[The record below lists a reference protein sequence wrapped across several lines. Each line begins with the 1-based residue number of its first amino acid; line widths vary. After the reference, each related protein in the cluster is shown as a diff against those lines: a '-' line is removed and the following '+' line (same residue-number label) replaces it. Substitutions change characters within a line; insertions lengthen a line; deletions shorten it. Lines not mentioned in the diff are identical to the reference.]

1 MKKIIPF
8 FALIL
13 LLASC
18 QKDPD
23 LSEVDGNFVVYTDH
37 DANTNFSSYG
47 TYYLPDSV
55 LLITNSKTPVYWKSS
70 EATTVLKTFQ
80 QNMDSRGYTR
90 VDDKA
95 DADLGVQVS
104 YVEDISYFVDY
115 YDYPYWWW
123 GYPYYWYPY
132 YWGDWGGW
140 YYPYTIAYS
149 YEVGSILGEI
159 VDLKNS
165 PATGSDAKLTVSWT
179 SYMGGLLSGST
190 SIDSNLAVTAI
201 NQAFAQSAY
210 IQK

>member
-8 FALIL
+8 FALVL

-37 DANTNFSSYG
+37 DASANFASYG

-55 LLITNSKTPVYWKSS
+55 LLISNSITPVYWKSS

-80 QNMDSRGYTR
+80 QNMDARGYTR
-90 VDDKA
+90 VADKA

-104 YVEDISYFVDY
+104 YVQDVSYFADY

-140 YYPYTIAYS
+140 YYPYTIVYS
-149 YEVGSILGEI
+149 YEVGSILGEL

-165 PATGSDAKLTVSWT
+165 PKGGSDAKLTVLWT
-179 SYMGGLLSGST
+179 SYEGGLLSGST
-190 SIDSNLAVTAI
+190 SIDTNLATTAI
-201 NQAFAQSAY
+201 NQAFAQSPY